1 MENRGNIITAVFTD
15 SRSVYT
21 DTLYRKDVGQILKIQ
36 GLPLPL
42 NFETH
47 FSMNG
52 NTAKPMIGTT
62 VDGVGTVEIPDEYLE
77 ESGTLTAYIYL
88 HAGLDDGET
97 EYVIRI
103 RVIPRPDVDP
113 SEPTPVQR
121 DIITQAIAALDNA
134 VEITENNVEE
144 SGKNAE
150 DAEAWAVGE
159 RKGIPVEE
167 DDETYQNNSKW
178 YSDLSAQHAEHAGYI
193 YVEVDPDTMRLVVMS
208 ADSLYNDMRLSV
220 NEMTGHLEVNV
231 SV

>member
-1 MENRGNIITAVFTD
+1 MNNRGNIITAVFSD
-15 SRSVYT
+15 SRGVYT
-21 DTLYRKDVGQILKIQ
+21 DTLYRKDYGQILQIQ

-52 NTAKPMIGTT
+52 SIAKQVIGTT
-62 VDGVGTVEIPDEYLE
+62 ENGVGMVEIPDEYLD

-88 HAGLDDGET
+88 HTGTDAGET
-97 EYVIRI
+97 EYII
-103 RVIPRPDVDP
+103 KTRVIPRPDVDP
-113 SEPTPVQR
+113 SEPTPVQQ
-121 DIITQAIAALDNA
+121 DVITQAIAVLNNA
-134 VEITENNVEE
+134 VEITNE
-144 SGKNAE
+144 NAE
-150 DAEAWAVGE
+150 KADKSAENSEAWAVGE
-159 RKGIPVEE
+159 RKGVPVES

-193 YVEVDPDTMRLVVMS
+193 YVEVDPDTMRLIVKS

-220 NEMTGHLEVNV
+220 NEATGHLEVNV